1 MIVGARSGPSLGAR
15 AVHRY
20 RTVGRIQSGNKELFF
35 FVALCGLKLDR
46 VPTLLDV
53 RNCDSETSLV
63 GVLLEGSAREAGEP
77 SPFDLGVPK
86 PLALGR
92 PTNEVVGKILSRWV

>member
-1 MIVGARSGPSLGAR
+1 ML
-15 AVHRY
+15 
-20 RTVGRIQSGNKELFF
+20 N
-35 FVALCGLKLDR
+35 LDR
-46 VPTLLDV
+46 VPALLGV
-53 RNCDSETSLV
+53 RNCDSEASFV

-77 SPFDLGVPK
+77 SPLDLDVSR